1 METKTL
7 VHDAVQRGFE
17 QLEEVDLS
25 SDDYKT
31 CVEGLTELVDREI
44 EISKVE
50 ADAEFKTKQAKDEK
64 VDRIVKN
71 VLTGSLKELASPVQD
86 TSIKLVGIALE
97 ESILFHS
104 LDFIIQLAYCP
115 LE

>member
-1 METKTL
+1 METKKL

-25 SDDYKT
+25 SDEYKT

-44 EISKVE
+44 EIRKVE

-71 VLTGSLKELASPVQD
+71 VLTGVSIVGGFGLTIWGSLKSWKFEE
-86 TSIKLVGIALE
+86 TGIVSNGPGKE
-97 ESILFHS
+97 FMKKLFHMK
-104 LDFIIQLAYCP
+104 
-115 LE
+115 

>member
-1 METKTL
+1 METKKL

-44 EISKVE
+44 EIRKVE
-50 ADAEFKTKQAKDEK
+50 DER

-71 VLTGSLKELASPVQD
+71 ILTGVSIIGGFGLTIWGSLKSW
-86 TSIKLVGIALE
+86 KFE
-97 ESILFHS
+97 ETGFVSNGPGKEFMKKLFHTK
-104 LDFIIQLAYCP
+104 
-115 LE
+115 

>member
-1 METKTL
+1 METKQL
-7 VHDAVQRGFE
+7 VHYAVQSGFE

-44 EISKVE
+44 EIRKVE
-50 ADAEFKTKQAKDEK
+50 DER

-71 VLTGSLKELASPVQD
+71 ILTGVSIVGGFGLTVWGSLKSWKFEE
-86 TSIKLVGIALE
+86 TGIVSNGPGKE
-97 ESILFHS
+97 FMKKLFHTK
-104 LDFIIQLAYCP
+104 
-115 LE
+115 